1 MSVLK
6 LLASDNYIVVNKD
19 LIKILNLE
27 GAVMFGQLASEY
39 VYWENARKLEDGYFY
54 STIEDIQE
62 KTSLTAYQQR
72 NVIKMLEEKNL
83 INVKLMG
90 MPAKRYI
97 KINENQVIKILNNK
111 MLKNFTTR
119 CEKTSQQDVKKFNI
133 NNNIN
138 NNKINNNKYI
148 YSLFDEIIDYLN
160 EKTGKHYRS
169 STPKTKTLIN
179 ARLKEGFVL
188 EDFKQVIDN
197 KVNEWINDKKM
208 NQYLRPETLFGTK
221 FEGYLNQEQ
230 KSITTKDLA
239 KNMDF
244 SDVL

>member
-39 VYWENARKLEDGYFY
+39 VYWESARKLEDGYFY

-72 NVIKMLEEKNL
+72 NVIKMLEEKEL

-111 MLKNFTTR
+111 MLKNLTTR
-119 CEKTSQQDVKKFNI
+119 CEKTLQQDVKKLHI

-179 ARLKEGFVL
+179 ARLKEGFTL

-230 KSITTKDLA
+230 KNITTKDLA

>member
-27 GAVMFGQLASEY
+27 GAVMLGQLASEY

-72 NVIKMLEEKNL
+72 NVIKMLEEKEL

-97 KINENQVIKILNNK
+97 KINENQVIKILHNK

-119 CEKTSQQDVKKFNI
+119 CEKTLQQDVKKLHI

-179 ARLKEGFVL
+179 ARLKEGFTL

>member
-72 NVIKMLEEKNL
+72 NVIKMLEKKEL

-111 MLKNFTTR
+111 MLKNLTTR
-119 CEKTSQQDVKKFNI
+119 CEKTLQQDVKKFNI

-160 EKTGKHYRS
+160 KKTGKHYRS

-179 ARLKEGFVL
+179 ARLKEGFTL